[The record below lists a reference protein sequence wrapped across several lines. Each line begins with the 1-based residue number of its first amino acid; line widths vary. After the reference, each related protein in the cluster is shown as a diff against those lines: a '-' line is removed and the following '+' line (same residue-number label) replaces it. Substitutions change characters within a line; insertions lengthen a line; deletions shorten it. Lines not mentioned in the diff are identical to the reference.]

1 MTQLER
7 LRYLVRGLAREQGIA
22 EIPDDPAHLRAL
34 LRALMNV
41 RRPAPIDGQWLAV
54 QDEFLRLETVER
66 GVVDG
71 EALPAV
77 PSDRRL
83 VLWRGDITRLRVDA
97 IVNAA
102 NSALLGCFHPN
113 HGCIDNAIHSAAG
126 LELREACRR
135 LMDELGRPE
144 PVGQAKVT
152 PGFNLPARHVI
163 HTVGPVVSGE
173 LTARHCEA
181 LARCYRACLA
191 AAQKSGCRSIAF
203 CCIST
208 GEFHFPGESAAR
220 IAVETVR
227 RELSKKPT
235 VKRVIFNVFRPDDER
250 FYRELLG

>member
-54 QDEFLRLETVER
+54 QDEFLRQEAAER
-66 GVVDG
+66 DVVDG

-135 LMDELGRPE
+135 LMDEQGRPC
-144 PVGQAKVT
+144 
-152 PGFNLPARHVI
+152 AR
-163 HTVGPVVSGE
+163 
-173 LTARHCEA
+173 
-181 LARCYRACLA
+181 
-191 AAQKSGCRSIAF
+191 
-203 CCIST
+203 
-208 GEFHFPGESAAR
+208 
-220 IAVETVR
+220 
-227 RELSKKPT
+227 
-235 VKRVIFNVFRPDDER
+235 
-250 FYRELLG
+250 